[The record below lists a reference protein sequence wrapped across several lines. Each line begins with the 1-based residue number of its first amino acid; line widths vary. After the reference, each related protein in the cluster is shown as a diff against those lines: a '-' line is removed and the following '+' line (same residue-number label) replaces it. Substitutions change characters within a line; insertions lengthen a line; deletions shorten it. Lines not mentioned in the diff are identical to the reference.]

1 MSGERQMEI
10 YKRWKKMNKDKI
22 CKKDKEHYVDDW
34 GCVDCMFEGMQKL
47 LWKIEEREEEKNND

>member
-22 CKKDKEHYVDDW
+22 CKKDKEHFVDDW
-34 GCVDCMFEGMQKL
+34 GCVDCMFEGI
-47 LWKIEEREEEKNND
+47 WKIEEREEEKNND